1 MGKGRFFLLASIAWA
16 ILLSSTSCKAPY
28 KDYGAIVPN
37 KEVTQAFESYQID
50 SDLNYY
56 ISGSDMFPNAIM
68 GLNKACTLDND
79 LWKKIEM
86 TPEVFRNLVGNMQ
99 ARASELS
106 RFQHGFTIIDSKG
119 RQIGIWY
126 SPLDAGAVIKIQ
138 DERTVII
145 HTPPLD
151 LYERQ
156 NKEDI
161 YIHIPRP

>member
-16 ILLSSTSCKAPY
+16 ILSSAGCKSLY
-28 KDYGAIVPN
+28 KDYGTIVPN
-37 KEVTQAFESYQID
+37 KEVTQAFEIYQID
-50 SDLNYY
+50 PDLNYY
-56 ISGSDMFPNAIM
+56 ISGPDMFPNAIM
-68 GLNKACTLDND
+68 GLNKAYTLDND

-99 ARASELS
+99 TRASELS
-106 RFQHGFTIIDSKG
+106 RFQHGFAILDDKG